1 MKFCKP
7 DRDPA
12 KVRLLAAVSVAVPL
26 VAFLIATLMESY
38 ASFMNMLGLVSLM
51 TGILLNVRFTLTEY
65 EYGASPECFSV
76 VKILGSRRTEVCNI
90 DLSTA
95 IGLYKESDYE
105 HLPASEK
112 GRTKYSLTQ
121 NICARD
127 VYVFLCE
134 FNGQRTMIRF
144 EPNGAF
150 VAILR
155 DYIEAALSAEGED
168 SPL

>member
-7 DRDPA
+7 DRDAA
-12 KVRLLAAVSVAVPL
+12 KVRILAVGSVTVTL

-65 EYGASPECFSV
+65 EYGVSPECFSV

-90 DLSTA
+90 DLFTA
-95 IGLYKESDYE
+95 VGVYKESDYE
-105 HLPASEK
+105 KLSAAEK
-112 GRTKYSLTQ
+112 GRIKYSLTQ
-121 NICARD
+121 NICAQN

-144 EPNGAF
+144 EPNEAF

-155 DYIEAALSAEGED
+155 DYINEAKARADED
-168 SPL
+168 SAL

>member
-112 GRTKYSLTQ
+112 GRIKYSLTQ

-168 SPL
+168 PPL

>member
-65 EYGASPECFSV
+65 
-76 VKILGSRRTEVCNI
+76 
-90 DLSTA
+90 
-95 IGLYKESDYE
+95 
-105 HLPASEK
+105 
-112 GRTKYSLTQ
+112 
-121 NICARD
+121 
-127 VYVFLCE
+127 
-134 FNGQRTMIRF
+134 
-144 EPNGAF
+144 
-150 VAILR
+150 
-155 DYIEAALSAEGED
+155 
-168 SPL
+168 